1 MLEPSVLLLEQR
13 NLSNFYKFPEIVR
26 RRFIQPYVYYRSYET
41 EFQCEKKK
49 REMWVIRSF
58 SFFFFFFILHYVAY
72 NVRLVIYVSRRGSVG
87 ERLSWNQR
95 ETFIN
100 FSFQLPLQIPRKK
113 FLVDYKRSKVF
124 ASVPLASFLLR
135 RMQWLNLASAGVP
148 RTQAACQVSLWSGIS
163 AIHRLDFM
171 DASQIFSSL
180 PHTRSF
186 RLPRRGNPP
195 NYYHH
200 SDNGTNGSRHSFL
213 SIFPRIFG
221 RGFWYSPRINRNA
234 RNYE

>member
-1 MLEPSVLLLEQR
+1 MR
-13 NLSNFYKFPEIVR
+13 
-26 RRFIQPYVYYRSYET
+26 
-41 EFQCEKKK
+41 KKK
-49 REMWVIRSF
+49 TRDVSHQI
-58 SFFFFFFILHYVAY
+58 FFFLFFSYLTLRRVQCAT
-72 NVRLVIYVSRRGSVG
+72 RVIYVSRRGSVG

-200 SDNGTNGSRHSFL
+200 SDNGSRHSFL

>member
-1 MLEPSVLLLEQR
+1 MSHQIFFFLFLFFYLTLRRVQCATR
-13 NLSNFYKFPEIVR
+13 NLRLSKRVR
-26 RRFIQPYVYYRSYET
+26 RWAPFVKS
-41 EFQCEKKK
+41 
-49 REMWVIRSF
+49 
-58 SFFFFFFILHYVAY
+58 
-72 NVRLVIYVSRRGSVG
+72 
-87 ERLSWNQR
+87 
-95 ETFIN
+95 TFIN

-213 SIFPRIFG
+213 PIFPRIFG

>member
-1 MLEPSVLLLEQR
+1 MRKKKTRDVSHQIFFFLFFSYLTSR
-13 NLSNFYKFPEIVR
+13 TMCDSCNLRLSKRVR
-26 RRFIQPYVYYRSYET
+26 RWAPFVKS
-41 EFQCEKKK
+41 
-49 REMWVIRSF
+49 
-58 SFFFFFFILHYVAY
+58 
-72 NVRLVIYVSRRGSVG
+72 
-87 ERLSWNQR
+87 
-95 ETFIN
+95 TFIN